1 MPTFINPLTDFGF
14 KRIFANPKY
23 TNITIAFIN
32 SILNLDNPI
41 IEIEFQNL
49 ENPAENYELRGVIYD
64 ILCKDNL
71 GRQFIVEL
79 QRAKQEFFIDRSLF
93 YVCRYLNSQLK
104 KGKPEII
111 KERFKLLPIYF
122 IGILD
127 FQLFNDSDYIRK
139 VNLRDEKCNKIDDTL
154 NFIFVE
160 IPKFN
165 IQNPTNNIEKM
176 LYFLKNSERIQK
188 RIFRN
193 SPFDDIFDLA
203 EYYQLNDDE
212 QRVYDTILNQELAKI
227 DAIETAF
234 EDGKKERD
242 IEIAKNLLDVLDV
255 ETIALKTGL
264 TTEEIKN
271 LKGNKW

>member
-1 MPTFINPLTDFGF
+1 ME
-14 KRIFANPKY
+14 
-23 TNITIAFIN
+23 
-32 SILNLDNPI
+32 NPI
-41 IEIEFQNL
+41 VELEFQNL
-49 ENPAENYELRGVIYD
+49 ETPAESYELRGVIYD
-64 ILCKDNL
+64 ILCKDSL

-104 KGKPEII
+104 KGKPEIA

-139 VNLRDEKCNKIDDTL
+139 ANLRDEKCNKIDETL
-154 NFIFVE
+154 NFTFIE

-165 IQNPTNNIEKM
+165 IENPRNDIEKM
-176 LYFLKNSERIQK
+176 LYFLRNSENIQK
-188 RIFRN
+188 RIFRD

-203 EYYQLNDDE
+203 EYYQLDENE
-212 QRVYDTILNQELAKI
+212 QRIYDTILNQELAKI

-234 EDGKKERD
+234 EDGKRERD
-242 IEIAKNLLDVLDV
+242 LEIARNLLKNGINL
-255 ETIALKTGL
+255 EIIISSTGL
-264 TTEEIKN
+264 SETEIKS
-271 LKGNKW
+271 L

>member
-1 MPTFINPLTDFGF
+1 MPIFINPLTDFGF
-14 KRIFANPKY
+14 KRIFANPKH

-32 SILNLDNPI
+32 SILNLENPI
-41 IEIEFQNL
+41 VEIEFQNL

-104 KGKPEII
+104 KGKTDIP

-127 FQLFNDSDYIRK
+127 FELFNDKDFIRK
-139 VNLRDEKCNKIDDTL
+139 VNLRDEKCNKIDETL
-154 NFIFVE
+154 NFTFVE

-165 IQNPTNNIEKM
+165 IENPQNDMEKM
-176 LYFLKNSERIQK
+176 LYFLKNGRNIQK
-188 RIFRN
+188 RIFRD

-203 EYYQLNDDE
+203 EYYQLNEDE
-212 QRVYDTILNQELAKI
+212 QRFYDTVLNQELAKI

-242 IEIAKNLLDVLDV
+242 LEIAKGMLKKALDKNLISEL
-255 ETIALKTGL
+255 TGL
-264 TTEEIKN
+264 SISEIEQISK
-271 LKGNKW
+271 